1 MASFLWY
8 AARGSG
14 TSEESAAA
22 VSAEWKARFTAAHT
36 ARSAQRMT
44 GAAMTES

>member
-1 MASFLWY
+1 MASSLWY
-8 AARGSG
+8 AAKRSG
-14 TSEESAAA
+14 WSEESASAF
-22 VSAEWKARFTAAHT
+22 SAEWNSRFTAAHT